1 MLLKRK
7 PLRQMSIKV
16 IVFDF
21 DGTLIDSNRLKYNA
35 FFEVFPDDERHAR
48 TIRSVLSEIKEQSR
62 FVILAEILQR
72 LGLTQGAGL
81 TRQSKELADRYNDIV
96 LSGAKMCPE
105 IPAAESMLTSLAQR
119 YQLYLSS
126 MTPDS
131 ELKDIV
137 RFRKWRGYF
146 EDVYGYPHQ
155 KSVTI
160 QQIMQREN
168 AGPNQV
174 LVVGDGDSDRRSADD
189 NACFFVQVTDN
200 FDLRNL
206 DNIIADL

>member
-1 MLLKRK
+1 MR
-7 PLRQMSIKV
+7 IKV

-35 FFEVFPDDERHAR
+35 FFEVLPDDEHHVR
-48 TIRSVLSEIKEQSR
+48 TIRSVLSDLNEQSR
-62 FVILAEILQR
+62 FVILEEILQR
-72 LGLTQGAGL
+72 LGLAQGAGL
-81 TRQSKELADRYNDIV
+81 KQKSKALADRYNEIV

-105 IPAAESMLTSLAQR
+105 IPAAESMLRSLAQR
-119 YQLYLSS
+119 YRLYLSS
-126 MTPDS
+126 TTPDA

-137 RFRKWRGYF
+137 RFRKWRVYF

-160 QQIMQREN
+160 QHIMKREN
-168 AGPNQV
+168 AGPHQV
-174 LVVGDGDSDRRSADD
+174 LVVGDGESDRRSADD
-189 NACFFVQVTDN
+189 NACFFVRVTDS
-200 FDLRNL
+200 FDLRDL